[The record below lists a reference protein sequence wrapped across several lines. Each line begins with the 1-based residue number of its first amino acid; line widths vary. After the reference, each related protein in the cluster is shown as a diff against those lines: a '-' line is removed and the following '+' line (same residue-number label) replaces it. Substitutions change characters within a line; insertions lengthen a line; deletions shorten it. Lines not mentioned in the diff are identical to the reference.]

1 MNPALSLSMHS
12 SKVLMLALIALL
24 SGAGCGKKA
33 TPDKAKAESQPTA
46 AAPAEQPAAEPVAN
60 QPAAP
65 AERVS
70 MRTLAP
76 REGAEAPSPAAAP
89 APAER
94 VATPTVPAQS
104 EQDVLVQTS
113 AELTRMLQEFVRE
126 EKRMPNSFEEMAA
139 RKMDTMPLTPK
150 GTKWVINSANKTVEL
165 RRSK

>member
-1 MNPALSLSMHS
+1 ML
-12 SKVLMLALIALL
+12 VLMALVSIT
-24 SGAGCGKKA
+24 GCGKKA
-33 TPDKAKAESQPTA
+33 TPDKTQADAQPAAES
-46 AAPAEQPAAEPVAN
+46 PAEQPATEAVAS
-60 QPAAP
+60 QPSAP

-76 REGAEAPSPAAAP
+76 REGAADAAPAAP
-89 APAER
+89 APAQ
-94 VATPTVPAQS
+94 AMTAITAQPQS

-113 AELTRMLQEFVRE
+113 SELTRMLQEFIRE
-126 EKRMPNSFEEMAA
+126 EKRLPNSFEEMAA